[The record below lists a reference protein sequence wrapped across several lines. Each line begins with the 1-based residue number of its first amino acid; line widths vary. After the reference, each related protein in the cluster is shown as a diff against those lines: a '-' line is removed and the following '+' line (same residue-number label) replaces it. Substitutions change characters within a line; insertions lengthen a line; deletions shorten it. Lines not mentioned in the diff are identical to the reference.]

1 MNDDQ
6 VTHVVIG
13 ASGGIGSAVTRLLAE
28 QGKSV
33 RAVNRSGQISV
44 PEEVE
49 TFAADATDP
58 ESTRKACDGAAVV
71 YNCVHPTPGEDY
83 ERFVV
88 MSGNIIEGAASAG
101 ARLVLAASCYPY
113 GKVDRPMTEDMPDR
127 PVEPTGVLHAKGVQM
142 AMEAHEKGKVTVAI
156 GRSSNYFGANAGR
169 SYAGDLVFHNALL
182 GQSAT
187 VIGNVK
193 MPHTY
198 AYVDDFGNALITL
211 AEHDEALGGIWLVP
225 SAETITTQQFIEL
238 IYQDIGS
245 ETKIRAGTRLPLTVM
260 ALFNSKMKFALQVL
274 YQFDRPFIVDHSKFE
289 NAFGAK
295 TTPHQEAIR
304 HTLNWYRE
312 TYQID

>member
-1 MNDDQ
+1 MNDEEG
-6 VTHVVIG
+6 THVIIG
-13 ASGGIGSAVTRLLAE
+13 ASGGIGSAVTRLLAK

-33 RAVNRSGQISV
+33 RAVNRSGQMDV
-44 PEEVE
+44 PDGVE
-49 TFAADATDP
+49 AFAADATDAA
-58 ESTRKACDGAAVV
+58 STRSACEGAAVV

-88 MSGNIIEGAASAG
+88 MAGNIISGAESAG
-101 ARLVLAASCYPY
+101 AKLILAASCYPY

-142 AMEAHEKGKVTVAI
+142 AMDAHEKGRVAVAV
-156 GRSSNYFGANAGR
+156 GRSSNYFGPNAGR

-211 AEHDEALGGIWLVP
+211 AEHDEASGEIWLVP
-225 SAETITTQQFIEL
+225 SAETISTRQFIEL
-238 IYQDIGS
+238 IYQDIGT
-245 ETKIRAGTRLPLTVM
+245 ETKIRAGTRVPLTVM
-260 ALFNSKMKFALQVL
+260 ALFNSKMKFAVQAL
-274 YQFDRPFIVDHSKFE
+274 YQFERPFIIDHSKFE
-289 NAFGAK
+289 NAFGAE
-295 TTPHQEAIR
+295 TTPHLEAIKR
-304 HTLNWYRE
+304 TLNWYRE
-312 TYQID
+312 TYEIH